1 MPVQTGAA
9 QPVETKV
16 TPHMGPA
23 DWDRSARFATLGRVT
38 EETQDS
44 RQKLELNP
52 VQVMASA
59 LAAVTSAVLLSTLGT
74 AGTIIGAAIGS
85 LIATSGA
92 AIYAYSLR
100 VGRERVAAAQAAAIA
115 KVNRRRSGGSTR
127 QIEVLEKPEDTRR
140 QSLREILPRLPWKWI
155 AIVAG
160 AIFVVT
166 MLVIVG
172 FELLT
177 GRSVSTYTGGSDG
190 GGHRTSLGLGSSSK
204 ASQSPTPTPSP
215 SPRRARQRWR
225 TAGPRTPPPGPRG
238 RARSRPRRARP
249 AAPRAAP
256 CRPPPAAS
264 PARRAPAPPTDPFEP
279 TRLVEPVETTQ
290 NGHSRP
296 STRGPTRP
304 SASA

>member
-1 MPVQTGAA
+1 MLHSA
-9 QPVETKV
+9 VETKV
-16 TPHMGPA
+16 TPAYGAA

-204 ASQSPTPTPSP
+204 ASQSPTPTPKP
-215 SPRRARQRWR
+215 SSSTTTQENGGTSDAP
-225 TAGPRTPPPGPRG
+225 
-238 RARSRPRRARP
+238 ARSA
-249 AAPRAAP
+249 
-256 CRPPPAAS
+256 
-264 PARRAPAPPTDPFEP
+264 
-279 TRLVEPVETTQ
+279 
-290 NGHSRP
+290 
-296 STRGPTRP
+296 RP
-304 SASA
+304 SAKSSPSSSPSSAPSSSVPTPTSSVTSTPSASPSD